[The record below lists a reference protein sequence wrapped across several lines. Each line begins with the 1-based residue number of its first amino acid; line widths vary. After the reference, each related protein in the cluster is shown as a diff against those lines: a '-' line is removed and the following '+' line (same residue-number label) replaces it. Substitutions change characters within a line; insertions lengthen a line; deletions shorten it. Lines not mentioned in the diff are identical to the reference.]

1 MPPKHYYLVAQGFS
15 LPRCRAKEKIT
26 ICKIQRGLIHKVRVA
41 GFEFFWVNNYHN
53 LRHISCLVE
62 FLIKKK
68 P

>member
-1 MPPKHYYLVAQGFS
+1 MPPQALFPVAQGFS
-15 LPRCRAKEKIT
+15 LAEMQAKEKIN

-41 GFEFFWVNNYHN
+41 GFEFFWFNNYHN